1 MIEAHVL
8 NVMLRPELREGAAFR
23 VVDYVNGLVAPA
35 FLLTAGL
42 VFALATGPATSPTVR
57 RMSDLKTWG
66 PRLALL
72 WGLGYL
78 LRAPGLWPPRPSSW
92 SSAEWDTF
100 LSVDVLHCIA
110 ATWAILLVVHVTVRG
125 RWTRVAVLAGLWIL
139 GLALTPIAW
148 ESDAIVESTGWAAH
162 YLTPH
167 TGSLFPVLPWGSYV
181 AAGALVG
188 RLLRSPG
195 LVQHMKTGAA
205 TPRIRSGM
213 LGLGATA
220 LTLAVLIFRGVQLL
234 PSTAWTADPFTVVAR
249 TILTGTILSV
259 LLVSIDAPGKGLR
272 SSSRGGG
279 LGRWTA
285 FVGRQSL
292 FVYVAHLLVLYRVD
306 WQHVSLAGAFE
317 SRLGWVAVLGIV
329 GGVTVITVGLAWG
342 WQSLSDLPWY
352 QRYGLA
358 SIIVLAALW

>member
-42 VFALATGPATSPTVR
+42 VFALATGPATSPLVR

-110 ATWAILLVVHVTVRG
+110 ATWAILLAVHVTVRG

-148 ESDAIVESTGWAAH
+148 ESDAFVENTGWAVH
-162 YLTPH
+162 YT
-167 TGSLFPVLPWGSYV
+167 
-181 AAGALVG
+181 
-188 RLLRSPG
+188 
-195 LVQHMKTGAA
+195 
-205 TPRIRSGM
+205 
-213 LGLGATA
+213 
-220 LTLAVLIFRGVQLL
+220 
-234 PSTAWTADPFTVVAR
+234 
-249 TILTGTILSV
+249 
-259 LLVSIDAPGKGLR
+259 
-272 SSSRGGG
+272 
-279 LGRWTA
+279 
-285 FVGRQSL
+285 
-292 FVYVAHLLVLYRVD
+292 
-306 WQHVSLAGAFE
+306 
-317 SRLGWVAVLGIV
+317 
-329 GGVTVITVGLAWG
+329 
-342 WQSLSDLPWY
+342 
-352 QRYGLA
+352 
-358 SIIVLAALW
+358 